1 MDTQAPTTA
10 SSSHTNVLR
19 RALVTREETKY
30 DHVLIKLSE
39 DVVISVRALVTEI
52 EVDPVLEDTS

>member
-1 MDTQAPTTA
+1 
-10 SSSHTNVLR
+10 VLR

-39 DVVISVRALVTEI
+39 DVVISVRALVTET
-52 EVDPVLEDTS
+52 EVDPALEDSS